1 MKQQVHERF
10 ENMRAILKQDERAI
24 LDSLELDLRQTK
36 SRLDQVQ
43 KKWKQHQDQV
53 DKSISSTQ
61 SALSGSSTAEE
72 DEKVRI
78 TLLAVNVLK
87 TFCFNQRFSFLSPP
101 SFSLTS

>member
-10 ENMRAILKQDERAI
+10 ENMRAVLQRDEQAI

-61 SALSGSSTAEE
+61 SALSRSSTAEE
-72 DEKVRI
+72 DEKVRFS
-78 TLLAVNVLK
+78 LLAVNLLK
-87 TFCFNQRFSFLSPP
+87 T
-101 SFSLTS
+101 TK